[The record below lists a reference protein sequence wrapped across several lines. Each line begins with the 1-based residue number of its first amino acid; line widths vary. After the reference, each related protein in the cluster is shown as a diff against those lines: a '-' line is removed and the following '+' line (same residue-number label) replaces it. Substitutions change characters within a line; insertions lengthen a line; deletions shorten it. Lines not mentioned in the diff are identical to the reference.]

1 MTNEHD
7 SEGKRL
13 TIDWVEKHG
22 AEYAYA
28 YFDGSA
34 LSRAVGQRAWP
45 HATLIA
51 PDGTVVY
58 SGNPGGLTDSL
69 IEQHLEG
76 AITKPLFQWDDA
88 VSKVADALRA
98 KELGK
103 ALKEAQ
109 KLAEKGVADSDVA
122 LATAQT
128 MVDAAV
134 RSVESTF
141 EEGNFLDAHTNA
153 ERFVKQ
159 LKGLDAEARLEEIIE
174 HCESDET
181 AKTVMKAQQQLRS
194 LLGKRLRKK
203 RDADSLIDK
212 LRAMATEHEGTY
224 VVVEA
229 ENAIRELE
237 AVRETL
243 R

>member
-7 SEGKRL
+7 EEGVRK
-13 TIDWVEKHG
+13 TVAWVEQHE

-34 LSRAVGQRAWP
+34 LSRSVGQQAWP
-45 HATLIA
+45 HAAVIG
-51 PDGTVVY
+51 PDGTLIY
-58 SGNPGGLTDSL
+58 SGHPSGLTEAL
-69 IEQHLEG
+69 IEEHLEG
-76 AITKPLFQWDDA
+76 AITKPIFEWDDA

-109 KLAEKGVADSDVA
+109 KLVEKGVTDADVA
-122 LATAQT
+122 LATAQM

-134 RSVESTF
+134 RSVVNTF
-141 EEGNFLDAHTNA
+141 EAGNFLDAHTNA
-153 ERFVKQ
+153 ERYVDQ
-159 LKGLDAEARLEEIIE
+159 LKGLEAAEKLQAIIE
-174 HCESDET
+174 TCETDET
-181 AKTVMKAQQQLRS
+181 AKTVIGAQRKLRS
-194 LLGKRLRKK
+194 LLTKRLRKK
-203 RDADSLIDK
+203 RDADSLIEK
-212 LRAMATEHEGTY
+212 LRAMAEEHEGTY

>member
-1 MTNEHD
+1 VTNEHD
-7 SEGKRL
+7 GEGVRK
-13 TIDWVEKHG
+13 TVEWVDQHG

-28 YFDGSA
+28 YFDGSG
-34 LSRAVGQRAWP
+34 LSRAVGQQAWP
-45 HATLIA
+45 HAALIA
-51 PDGTVVY
+51 PDGTLVF
-58 SGNPGGLTDSL
+58 SGHPSGLTDAL

-76 AITKPLFQWDDA
+76 AITKPLFEWDDA
-88 VSKVADALRA
+88 VGKVADALRA

-109 KLAEKGVADSDVA
+109 KLAEKGVPDSDVA
-122 LATAQT
+122 LATAQA

-134 RSVESTF
+134 RSVEATF

-153 ERFVKQ
+153 ERFVDQ
-159 LKGLDAEARLEEIIE
+159 LKGLEAEARLEEIIE
-174 HCESDET
+174 HCENDET
-181 AKTVMKAQQQLRS
+181 AKAVMKAQEKLRS

-212 LRAMATEHEGTY
+212 LREMAVEHEGTY

-237 AVRETL
+237 VIREGL